1 MQLKEDMQAK
11 QLEAEFKNEHNHSE
25 LNVKPMPNPADKVTD
40 ADLSDIFSG
49 SNRDPANSIMTWQI

>member
-1 MQLKEDMQAK
+1 MQAK

-49 SNRDPANSIMTWQI
+49 PNRDPANSIMN